1 MEQDVIFLSKSWFPV
16 VFYYLA
22 GVVFFIGCYRL
33 HRCVC
38 LYSNA
43 LYRFLFVVVINIFC
57 LIHII
62 TGFYDVVGYR
72 GYGYGI
78 LSSYDIAGY
87 VSIQFGAILFA
98 VLNALLV
105 RRI

>member
-1 MEQDVIFLSKSWFPV
+1 MEQNVIFLSKPWLPV
-16 VFYYLA
+16 VFYYSA
-22 GVVFFIGCYRL
+22 GMIFFIGCYLL
-33 HRCVC
+33 HRYVYI
-38 LYSNA
+38 YSNA
-43 LYRFLFVVVINIFC
+43 LCRFLFVVVINIFC
-57 LIHII
+57 FIHII